1 MYYHFCLLC
10 AFRPFVHLI
19 LNGTDLRA
27 DEICIQ
33 ATQSILALGQSYDDL
48 FTLRRVSG
56 LIPYFI
62 CASGLFSLGMEEGG
76 SQIDD
81 VHLRPG
87 DEASF
92 TASASTADR
101 ESFAAYT
108 GTHAA
113 PSHVRMSA
121 AAHARLLLAKISST
135 HPAAVVADGMLRD
148 ETGLGSGSQGAPSS
162 VAPSSASP
170 MTATT

>member
-10 AFRPFVHLI
+10 AFRPFVHLV
-19 LNGTDLRA
+19 LDGSDLRP
-27 DEICIQ
+27 DEVCIQ

-56 LIPYFI
+56 LVPYFI

-76 SQIDD
+76 SLVDD

-92 TASASTADR
+92 TTSASLIDR
-101 ESFAAYT
+101 ESYAAYA
-108 GTHAA
+108 GTHAGS
-113 PSHVRMSA
+113 SHVRMSA

-135 HPAAVVADGMLRD
+135 HPAAAVAEKMLRE